1 MKQQAQSLYP
11 NITLNDVQLAA
22 IYYPILIELARNKR
36 CISYGELISR
46 AKELHPNTEYV
57 QRAIPVS
64 TGRKLDVVRLFISES
79 GLPDVTS
86 LILNKSMGE
95 CGNGVTEH
103 FDPIKQRKEVFAYDW
118 TMIFDKFDLY
128 IKAAEE
134 KVKTVK
140 ASSKKATETISRQ
153 YAMAMTVQYYKENK
167 AKFPSSITK
176 RRDDIIDL
184 ILNDY
189 EVEKAYNLVKSSL

>member
-64 TGRKLDVVRLFISES
+64 TGRKLDVVRLFTSES

-103 FDPIKQRKEVFAYDW
+103 FDPIKLRKEVFAYDW
-118 TMIFDKFDLY
+118 TTVSDKFDIY
-128 IKAAEE
+128 IKTAEQ
-134 KVKTVK
+134 KVKT
-140 ASSKKATETISRQ
+140 SSKKATEKISRQ
-153 YAMAMTVQYYKENK
+153 NAMAMTLQYYKENK
-167 AKFPSSITK
+167 ANFPSSITR

-184 ILNDY
+184 ILNGY